1 MLWFYWKQNKLNVG
15 IVLLMN
21 QKNIKVEI
29 ISVSSQCTREIA
41 KSIGEK
47 LREGDVLAL
56 SGELGSGKTCFTGGL
71 ASGLGVDAKYQITS
85 PTFTLIN
92 EYPARC
98 KLYHFDVYRLNGY
111 SEFEDLG
118 YEEYLCGGGVVVIEW
133 AEKIAQILPAETIF
147 INFEYLDENKRK
159 IIVNGPQNRLKE
171 LKIDRKME
179 VV

>member
-1 MLWFYWKQNKLNVG
+1 MS
-15 IVLLMN
+15 
-21 QKNIKVEI
+21 QKNTKIEI
-29 ISVSSQCTREIA
+29 ISASAQETWEIA
-41 KSIGEK
+41 RVIGAK

-71 ASGLGVDAKYQITS
+71 ARGLGVSDKYQITS

-118 YEEYLCGGGVVVIEW
+118 YEEYFCGKGIVVIEW
-133 AEKIAQILPAETIF
+133 AEKIIQILPDNTF
-147 INFEYLDENKRK
+147 FVSFEYIDKNKRK
-159 IIVNGPQNRLKE
+159 IVIEGLKDRLKE
-171 LKIDRKME
+171 LARYKSGG
-179 VV
+179 